1 MSTPQKPIDSEFGA
15 ASTAAEVIRGIS
27 LKGKTAIVTG
37 GYSGIGL
44 ETVRAFVTAGA
55 HVIVPARS
63 RAKADDALKGLR
75 DVEIESMELSDP
87 KSVNDFA
94 DRFLA
99 SDRALHILVNN
110 AGIMAPPLQRDKRGY
125 ELQLSTNHLGHFQLT
140 ARLLPALRRAKGA
153 RVVSVSSWGHRFS
166 PFHFEDPNFERREY
180 NPWLGYGQSKTGNVL
195 LAVEVDRRFAK
206 DGVRAFSLHPGGIV
220 ETGLVVHVPQAEL
233 RAVGA
238 IDENGKPII
247 DPDKGFKNVQQG
259 AATTVWCATSP
270 QLEGKGGVY
279 CENVDIAPLAVE
291 RSGNVTLGDSTEQN
305 GVMPYAIDPESAQ
318 RLWALSEK
326 LTGVSAK

>member
-1 MSTPQKPIDSEFGA
+1 MSTPQKPVDSKFGA

-55 HVIVPARS
+55 QVIVPARS

-75 DVEIESMELSDP
+75 DVEIESIELSDP

-125 ELQLSTNHLGHFQLT
+125 DCEIAAGSSPSRRSQGRFSFFVGAPIF
-140 ARLLPALRRAKGA
+140 ALPLRR
-153 RVVSVSSWGHRFS
+153 S
-166 PFHFEDPNFERREY
+166 
-180 NPWLGYGQSKTGNVL
+180 
-195 LAVEVDRRFAK
+195 
-206 DGVRAFSLHPGGIV
+206 
-220 ETGLVVHVPQAEL
+220 EL
-233 RAVGA
+233 RA
-238 IDENGKPII
+238 P
-247 DPDKGFKNVQQG
+247 
-259 AATTVWCATSP
+259 
-270 QLEGKGGVY
+270 
-279 CENVDIAPLAVE
+279 
-291 RSGNVTLGDSTEQN
+291 
-305 GVMPYAIDPESAQ
+305 
-318 RLWALSEK
+318 
-326 LTGVSAK
+326 